1 MKINKVVHQTGPF
14 KSLEEFPV
22 SLKKIYFNNKIKNP
36 TYNFIYYNDE
46 DCDKIIKEFDE
57 LVYRAYNM
65 LIPTAYKADI
75 FRMVILYLHGGI
87 YGDFSQEFIKPLSSF
102 INHNLDII
110 LIENFEI
117 CFIASCSKNEIIRY
131 ILKHQVN
138 NILNK
143 NYGNSKLDI
152 TGPDACKK
160 AFKIIT
166 GKYNF
171 KKLKISI
178 LGRKIFLGNI
188 LKKFLYGILKKKRDL
203 MYIVDK
209 NNNKLIKLYVNN
221 HKNIISNRN
230 KKYNYGYLYT
240 NKMVFGEKYNQ
251 RISLINN
258 YTIIIF
264 AFIVFLFFLIY

>member
-1 MKINKVVHQTGPF
+1 MVHQTGPF

-36 TYNFIYYNDE
+36 NYKFIYYND
-46 DCDKIIKEFDE
+46 DNCDKIVKEFDE
-57 LVYRAYNM
+57 QVYRAYNM

-87 YGDFSQEFIKPLSSF
+87 YGGFSQEFIKSLSSF

-131 ILKHQVN
+131 ILKYQIN

-160 AFKIIT
+160 
-166 GKYNF
+166 
-171 KKLKISI
+171 
-178 LGRKIFLGNI
+178 
-188 LKKFLYGILKKKRDL
+188 FLYGILKKKRDL

-209 NNNKLIKLYVNN
+209 NNNNKLIKLYVNN

-240 NKMVFGEKYNQ
+240 NKMVFGEKCNQ